1 MAVGKTKITL
11 WALESDYDAE
21 AVGIMAR
28 NILAKHQKKADIQAQ
43 GKPSRNI
50 SKRGRQG
57 LEKSVEN
64 YLKESS
70 CVIFML
76 DRDGPMSKAQRR
88 KEPDPLINQVQ
99 DVVFGFKGRV
109 HLVEAI
115 NELEAWLLVDCL
127 GIFFSSHGRF
137 RFREVMM
144 MLPLSRAA
152 IIIERIPFS
161 RASRTQ

>member
-1 MAVGKTKITL
+1 MAMGKTRITL

-21 AVGIMAR
+21 VVGIMTR

-43 GKPSRNI
+43 GKSPRNI
-50 SKRGRQG
+50 SKRGCQG
-57 LEKSVEN
+57 LEKAVEN
-64 YLKESS
+64 YLKESR
-70 CVIFML
+70 CVIFIL

-88 KEPDPLINQVQ
+88 KEPNSLINQVQ

-115 NELEAWLLVDCL
+115 NELEAWFLVDCL
-127 GIFFSSHGRF
+127 GVFLLLPWQVPVPGSNDDAPSFPSSYNR
-137 RFREVMM
+137 
-144 MLPLSRAA
+144 
-152 IIIERIPFS
+152 RINSLS